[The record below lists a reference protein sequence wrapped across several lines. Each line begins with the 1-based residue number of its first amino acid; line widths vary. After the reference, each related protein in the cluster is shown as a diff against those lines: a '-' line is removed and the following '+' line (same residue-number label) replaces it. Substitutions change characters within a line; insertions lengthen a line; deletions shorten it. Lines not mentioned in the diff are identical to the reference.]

1 MKIDQKKC
9 IGCGIC
15 VPYCPAKAI
24 TVVNKKA
31 KIDEDACFECGN
43 CGRVRVVKC
52 PTKAFFEQPGL
63 YEGTRAAR
71 KFFSDPMTTH
81 SVTKIPGRGTEEVK
95 TNDVTGRVVRG
106 EIGIAIEMGRPCV
119 GTSMEQVEIVTSA
132 LGELGIEFEEM
143 NPLTHLMADRNKG
156 TIKSEYLNEKMV
168 SAIIEFTISETQ
180 LVPVMN
186 VIKSVAKEL
195 DTVFSLDMI
204 YRFAEDGSLPIVPV
218 LEEMGIRVRKNSK
231 VNLGLGR
238 PLVSI

>member
-1 MKIDQKKC
+1 MRIDQEKC

-15 VPYCPAKAI
+15 IPYCPANAI
-24 TVVNKKA
+24 TIVNKKA
-31 KIDEDACFECGN
+31 QIDEDACFECGN
-43 CGRVRVVKC
+43 CSRIRVVRC
-52 PTKAFFEQPGL
+52 PQKAFFEQPGL

-106 EIGIAIEMGRPCV
+106 EIGIALEMGRPCL
-119 GTSMEQVEIVTSA
+119 GTDMKQVEKVTTA
-132 LGELGIEFEEM
+132 LGELGIDFEEM

-156 TIKSEYLNEKMV
+156 TIKPEYMNEKMV
-168 SAIIEFTISETQ
+168 SVIIEFTIPEDQ
-180 LVPVMN
+180 LVPVMDI
-186 VIKSVAKEL
+186 IKSVAKEL

-204 YRFAEDGSLPIVPV
+204 YRFGEDGSLPIVPV
-218 LEEMGIRVRKNSK
+218 LEKMGIRVRKNSK

-238 PLVSI
+238 PVVTR

>member
-24 TVVNKKA
+24 TIVNKKA